1 MKTSVAVVAVA
12 FLSKCFAITLRHAS
26 GEPAVVQVVLD
37 NSPGFGYYANVSVGK
52 PAQNV
57 ALQIDTGSSNLWIN
71 SPTSTFC
78 STAGNCP
85 YGSYN
90 ANASSTSQY
99 VNSKFNVTYIGA
111 DGASGDFVTDNFQ
124 IGNSTVNGL
133 QFGVGNN
140 STTAQNVWGIGYGN
154 ANELVSAAYQYP
166 NTPLQMVKN
175 GLINAPAYSVYLN
188 DIQSRTGSI
197 LFGGVDT
204 ACYQGELESV
214 PIIPY
219 NGNYTILQVTL
230 DSVNT
235 TTNGTLNTTS
245 STDLPQ
251 VAVLDTGASGVL
263 LPTNI
268 AQQIWTTFG
277 VTYSNANG
285 LASCPCSLASS
296 TGTVDF
302 GFSGI
307 KVSVPVSEFVR
318 QYRGNT
324 APSPGTCIFDVQ
336 PLLTAGSYS
345 PILLG
350 DPFLRSA
357 YVVYDLGN
365 NEISIAQTVFNAQSS
380 NIMEIMNGT
389 TGVPGASNATS
400 IVTTVPTPTGSLS
413 PTGTPTGGAVSA
425 AEARRAP
432 IVASLLSGLAAI
444 SALFVLL

>member
-1 MKTSVAVVAVA
+1 MKTSVAVTAAA
-12 FLSKCFAITLRHAS
+12 FFSTAFAINLRHADT
-26 GEPAVVQVVLD
+26 EPAVVQVVLV
-37 NSPGFGYYANVSVGK
+37 NTPGFGYYANVSVGK

-71 SPTSTFC
+71 SATSTFC
-78 STAGNCP
+78 STAGNCA

-90 ANASSTSQY
+90 VNASSTSQY

-154 ANELVSAAYQYP
+154 SNELVSAAYQYP
-166 NTPLQMVKN
+166 NTPLQMVKS

-204 ACYQGELESV
+204 ACYQGELQSV

-219 NGNYTILQVTL
+219 QGNYTILQVTL
-230 DSVNT
+230 NSVNT
-235 TTNGTLNTTS
+235 TTNGSLNTTS

-263 LPTNI
+263 LPTDI
-268 AQQIWTTFG
+268 AQQIWLTFG

-285 LASCPCSLASS
+285 LASCPCSLANS

-307 KVSVPVSEFVR
+307 KVSVPISEFVR
-318 QYRGNT
+318 PYRGNT
-324 APSPGTCIFDVQ
+324 APSPGSCLFDVQ
-336 PLLTAGSYS
+336 PLLTYGSYA

-357 YVVYDLGN
+357 YVVYNLGN
-365 NEISIAQTVFNAQSS
+365 NEISIAQTVFNAQTS

-389 TGVPGASNATS
+389 TGVPNASNATN
-400 IVTTVPTPTGSLS
+400 IVTAVPTPTGSLS

-425 AEARRAP
+425 AEGRRPP
-432 IVASLLSGLAAI
+432 IAASLLGGLAAV
-444 SALFVLL
+444 SALFFYL

>member
-1 MKTSVAVVAVA
+1 M
-12 FLSKCFAITLRHAS
+12 
-26 GEPAVVQVVLD
+26 
-37 NSPGFGYYANVSVGK
+37 GK